1 MNLEV
6 RDKLYYDDLIYYL
19 CSLSNLEVIEN
30 KETEIRIL
38 KRLELKIVPLDTPMV
53 VFGRVIRTTEVLSE
67 FNKDIILIVREIYK
81 RASVNVIG
89 LRNMI
94 PYPYFV
100 RIASGISKY
109 PELVKEIL
117 IELENEK
124 NKLYNS
130 NTNKIISNGP
140 KLIKKL
146 NLDL

>member
-1 MNLEV
+1 
-6 RDKLYYDDLIYYL
+6 
-19 CSLSNLEVIEN
+19 
-30 KETEIRIL
+30 
-38 KRLELKIVPLDTPMV
+38 
-53 VFGRVIRTTEVLSE
+53 
-67 FNKDIILIVREIYK
+67 
-81 RASVNVIG
+81 
-89 LRNMI
+89 MI